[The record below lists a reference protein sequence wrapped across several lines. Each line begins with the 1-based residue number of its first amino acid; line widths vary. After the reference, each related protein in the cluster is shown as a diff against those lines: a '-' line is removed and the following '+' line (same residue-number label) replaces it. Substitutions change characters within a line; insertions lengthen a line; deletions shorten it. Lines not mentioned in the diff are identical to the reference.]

1 MEDTNLRG
9 LTRIHSVK
17 IRLIRFCTART
28 TMMKLCSQAARIWS
42 AVTCHRFCCFG
53 DLSPKQ
59 GRVQRPGTAARR
71 SAFDGDKSPAESA
84 DKSAHSRAVAASPRS
99 VHPWFQFLLLVSEDG
114 HCFFIS
120 FGRPRGGRYAA
131 ASQTSD
137 RQTVRA
143 AASLS
148 PRPSPSERV

>member
-59 GRVQRPGTAARR
+59 GRVRRPGRVGR
-71 SAFDGDKSPAESA
+71 LPVFDGDKSPAESA
-84 DKSAHSRAVAASPRS
+84 DKSAHFKAVAASARWLYS
-99 VHPWFQFLLLVSEDG
+99 CSLGNLLFSK
-114 HCFFIS
+114 
-120 FGRPRGGRYAA
+120 
-131 ASQTSD
+131 
-137 RQTVRA
+137 
-143 AASLS
+143 
-148 PRPSPSERV
+148 